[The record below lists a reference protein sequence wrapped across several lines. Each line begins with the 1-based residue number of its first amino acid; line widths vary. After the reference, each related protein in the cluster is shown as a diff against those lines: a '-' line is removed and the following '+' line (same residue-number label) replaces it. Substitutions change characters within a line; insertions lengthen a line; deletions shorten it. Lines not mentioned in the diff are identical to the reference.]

1 MIESIRNYR
10 GSNTNCNKVNMLA
23 PLVTIHVNQ
32 PRHPIGEKYC
42 AFILDLFFNSIIL
55 SYTKWITIC
64 TVNCFILIFMFS
76 VCGEMLKH
84 WPTILYSVIRDE
96 SIQQP
101 KDMIS
106 DPLCVSALG
115 KKGLATGTVEAT
127 EALQRGGHRG
137 RRENVGSHHHALFF
151 FSFLF
156 FFLATRNQKPHLTHS
171 IL

>member
-1 MIESIRNYR
+1 MRS
-10 GSNTNCNKVNMLA
+10 
-23 PLVTIHVNQ
+23 
-32 PRHPIGEKYC
+32 
-42 AFILDLFFNSIIL
+42 FLDLFFNSIIL

-156 FFLATRNQKPHLTHS
+156 FFFLATRNQKPHLTHS